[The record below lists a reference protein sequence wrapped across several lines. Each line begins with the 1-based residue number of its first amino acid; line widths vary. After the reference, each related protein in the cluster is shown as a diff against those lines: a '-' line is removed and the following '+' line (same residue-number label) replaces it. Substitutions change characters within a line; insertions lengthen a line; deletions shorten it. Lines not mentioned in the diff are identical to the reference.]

1 VGYVANQEQTPET
14 QELLRLMM
22 SLIPAG
28 FAVLTALVTCFY
40 PINYKVEQELEESIR
55 QINKET

>member
-1 VGYVANQEQTPET
+1 
-14 QELLRLMM
+14 MM